1 MRPNFVHLRL
11 HSEYSLS
18 DGMVRIKPLITAV
31 AGHGMPAVAISDN
44 NNLFGLVKFYNAAS
58 NGGVK
63 PIIACDVSVQTSLES
78 NGDEGIAPLVLLA
91 CSEKGYRNLSELL
104 SRAYLEGQTL
114 GKVSLRRE
122 WIAAQSEGLIAL
134 SAAQQGD
141 VGQAL
146 LAGKFDEAKARAK
159 AWMAIFPNSFY
170 LELQRTG
177 RDREE
182 EHVYK
187 AVTLAMELDLPVVA
201 TNDVRFIHQEE
212 FDAHEV
218 RVCIHDS
225 RTLDDPRRERRYSEE
240 QYLKTSEQMCELFA
254 DIPEA
259 IENTLE
265 IARRCNVDVD
275 LGNYYLPEYP
285 IPAGYTTEEYFSEVS
300 RDGLNLRLK
309 KIFDVD
315 SVEFAELRKPYDE
328 RLEFELKVINDMGFP
343 GYFLI
348 VMEFIKWSKENDIPV
363 GPGRGSG
370 AGSLVAYAL
379 LITDIDPLEYDLL
392 FERFLNP
399 ERVSLPDF
407 DIDFCMDGRDRVI
420 QHVTERYGRS
430 AVSQIITFGT
440 MAAKAV
446 VRDVARVQGKAYGL
460 ADKLSKLIPFDPGM
474 TLQKALD
481 DEPLL
486 VEFIRTSE
494 EAQEIMDMAFK
505 LEGLTRNVGRHAGG
519 VVIAPT
525 KISDFSP
532 IYCDETGGNFMTQF
546 DKDDV
551 EQAGLVKFD
560 FLGLRTLTI
569 IDNALKS
576 INTKRQHQGQQPLDI
591 DVLNLEDTAIYDN
604 LKQAKTTAV
613 FQLESRGMKDLMK
626 KVKPSRFDDI
636 VALVALFRPGPM
648 QLADD
653 FIRRKHGIDEVDYL
667 HPSLK
672 KVLEG
677 TYGVMLYQEQV
688 MQIAQI
694 LAGYSLADAD
704 LLRRAMG
711 KKKPEE
717 MAKQREIFIA
727 GAGRNDVEE
736 KQAAYIFD
744 MMEMFAGYGFNK
756 PHSVAYAKIAYQTA
770 WLKHYYPS
778 DFMAAVLSADMQTTD
793 KVVINIE
800 ECREMGI
807 AMSPPDVNR
816 GDFRFVADAP
826 RSIVFGLGA
835 IKGLGE
841 GPIEALVAGRE
852 ISGFKDLYDLCER
865 VDSRKMNKRAIEALV
880 GSGALD
886 QLVDDD
892 LVPPDVVAI
901 DFKRSLLFANKEDA
915 VKLAEQKSRNHD
927 SGSTDLFG
935 DDMLVGDAN
944 DSRYQNLKNIRCMN
958 LKERLNRERD
968 TLGLYLTGH
977 PIDMY
982 RGELKHLAKTRIVDL
997 RPSKDTQTVAGL
1009 IVGMRTMKSRKGDTI
1024 AFVTLDDR
1032 TGRIEV
1038 SVFADSYDANH
1049 SKLHKDA
1056 VIIIKGAAMADEFT
1070 GGLRMRASEV
1080 LDLVDA
1086 RERSIRRLHVSLR
1099 GGALEGDFTTQ
1110 LASLLT
1116 PYRGKP
1122 GQGCQVS
1129 VAYIRQDA
1137 QAEVTLGDEWRVLP
1151 ADELIQ
1157 NLRDCYGAD
1166 QVSLDY

>member
-1 MRPNFVHLRL
+1 
-11 HSEYSLS
+11 
-18 DGMVRIKPLITAV
+18 
-31 AGHGMPAVAISDN
+31 
-44 NNLFGLVKFYNAAS
+44 
-58 NGGVK
+58 
-63 PIIACDVSVQTSLES
+63 
-78 NGDEGIAPLVLLA
+78 
-91 CSEKGYRNLSELL
+91 
-104 SRAYLEGQTL
+104 
-114 GKVSLRRE
+114 
-122 WIAAQSEGLIAL
+122 
-134 SAAQQGD
+134 
-141 VGQAL
+141 
-146 LAGKFDEAKARAK
+146 
-159 AWMAIFPNSFY
+159 
-170 LELQRTG
+170 
-177 RDREE
+177 
-182 EHVYK
+182 
-187 AVTLAMELDLPVVA
+187 
-201 TNDVRFIHQEE
+201 
-212 FDAHEV
+212 
-218 RVCIHDS
+218 
-225 RTLDDPRRERRYSEE
+225 
-240 QYLKTSEQMCELFA
+240 
-254 DIPEA
+254 
-259 IENTLE
+259 
-265 IARRCNVDVD
+265 
-275 LGNYYLPEYP
+275 
-285 IPAGYTTEEYFSEVS
+285 
-300 RDGLNLRLK
+300 
-309 KIFDVD
+309 
-315 SVEFAELRKPYDE
+315 
-328 RLEFELKVINDMGFP
+328 
-343 GYFLI
+343 
-348 VMEFIKWSKENDIPV
+348 
-363 GPGRGSG
+363 
-370 AGSLVAYAL
+370 
-379 LITDIDPLEYDLL
+379 
-392 FERFLNP
+392 
-399 ERVSLPDF
+399 
-407 DIDFCMDGRDRVI
+407 MDGRDRVI
-420 QHVTERYGRS
+420 QHVTERYGRN

-505 LEGLTRNVGRHAGG
+505 LEGLTRNVGMHAGG

-525 KISDFSP
+525 KISYFSP
-532 IYCDETGGNFMTQF
+532 IYCDDTGGNFMTQF

-569 IDNALKS
+569 LDNALKS
-576 INTKRQHQGQQPLDI
+576 INQKRVGQGQEPLDI
-591 DVLNLEDTAIYDN
+591 DGLNLEDGAIYED

-717 MAKQREIFIA
+717 MAKQREIFVA
-727 GAGRNDVEE
+727 GAGRNGVEE
-736 KQAAYIFD
+736 RQAAYIFD
-744 MMEMFAGYGFNK
+744 MMEKFAGYGFNK

-770 WLKHYYPS
+770 WLKHYYPA

-816 GDFRFVADAP
+816 GEFRFVADAP
-826 RSIVFGLGA
+826 LSIVYGLGA

-841 GPIEALVAGRE
+841 GPIEALVAARRGGR
-852 ISGFKDLYDLCER
+852 FTDVYDLCER
-865 VDSRKMNKRAIEALV
+865 VDSRKINKRAIEALIC
-880 GSGALD
+880 SGALD

-892 LVPPDVVAI
+892 LVPSDAVSL
-901 DFKRSLLFANKEDA
+901 DFKRSLLFLNKDDA
-915 VKLAEQKSRNHD
+915 VKLAEQKSRNQD
-927 SGSTDLFG
+927 SGSADLFG
-935 DDMLVGDAN
+935 DEMLVDSEGG
-944 DSRYQNLKNIRCMN
+944 SRYQNLKQLRCMN

-982 RGELKHLAKTRIVDL
+982 RGELKHLAKTKIVDL
-997 RPSKDTQTVAGL
+997 RPGKEAQTVAGL
-1009 IVGMRTMKSRKGDTI
+1009 IVGMRTMKSRKGETI

-1038 SVFADSYDANH
+1038 SVFADLYDANH
-1049 SKLHKDA
+1049 GKLQKDA
-1056 VIIIKGAAMADEFT
+1056 VIIVKGAAMADEFT
-1070 GGLRMRASEV
+1070 GGMRMRASEV

-1086 RERSIRRLHVSLR
+1086 RERSIKRLRLCLSW
-1099 GGALEGDFTTQ
+1099 GALEGDFTTQ
-1110 LASLLT
+1110 LASLLA
-1116 PYRGKP
+1116 PYRGKS
-1122 GQGCQVS
+1122 GQGCQVA

-1137 QAEVTLGDEWRVLP
+1137 QAEVILGDDWRVLP

-1166 QVSLDY
+1166 RVSLDY

>member
-1 MRPNFVHLRL
+1 MSPNFVHLRL

-18 DGMVRIKPLITAV
+18 DGMVRIKPLIAAV
-31 AGHGMPAVAISDN
+31 AANGMPAVAISDS
-44 NNLFGLVKFYNAAS
+44 NNLFGLVKFYNAAN

-63 PIIACDVSVQTSLES
+63 PIIACDVSVQISLDDNS
-78 NGDEGIAPLVLLA
+78 DEGTAPLVLLA
-91 CSEKGYRNLSELL
+91 CNEKGYRNLSELL
-104 SRAYLEGQTL
+104 SRAYLEGQAL

-122 WIAAQSEGLIAL
+122 WIAAQSDGLIAL

-141 VGQAL
+141 VGRAL
-146 LAGKFDEAKARAK
+146 LAGKYDEARARAQ
-159 AWMAIFPNSFY
+159 AWMAIFPNSYY

-177 RDREE
+177 RDRDE

-201 TNDVRFIHQEE
+201 TNDVRFIDEEE

-225 RTLDDPRRERRYSEE
+225 RTLDDTRRERRYSEQ
-240 QYLKTSEQMCELFA
+240 QYLKSSQQMCDLFA

-285 IPAGYTTEEYFSEVS
+285 IPPGYTTEEYFSEVS

-315 SVEFAELRKPYDE
+315 SKEFSEQRKPYDE

-348 VMEFIKWSKENDIPV
+348 VMEFIKWSKENGIPV

-420 QHVTERYGRS
+420 QHVTERYGRN

-532 IYCDETGGNFMTQF
+532 IYCDDTGGNFMTQF

-569 IDNALKS
+569 LDNALKS
-576 INTKRQHQGQQPLDI
+576 INQKRVGQGQEPLDI
-591 DVLNLEDTAIYDN
+591 DGLNLEDGAIYED

-717 MAKQREIFIA
+717 MAKQREIFVA
-727 GAGRNDVEE
+727 GAGRNGVEE
-736 KQAAYIFD
+736 RQAAYIFD
-744 MMEMFAGYGFNK
+744 MMEKFAGYGFNK

-770 WLKHYYPS
+770 WLKHYYPA

-816 GDFRFVADAP
+816 GEFRFVADAP
-826 RSIVFGLGA
+826 LSIVYGLGA

-841 GPIEALVAGRE
+841 GPIEALVAARRGGR
-852 ISGFKDLYDLCER
+852 FTDVYDLCER
-865 VDSRKMNKRAIEALV
+865 VDSRKINKRAIEALI

-892 LVPPDVVAI
+892 LVPSDAVSL
-901 DFKRSLLFANKEDA
+901 DFKRSLLFLNKDDA
-915 VKLAEQKSRNHD
+915 VKLAEQKSRNQD
-927 SGSTDLFG
+927 SGSADLFG
-935 DDMLVGDAN
+935 DEMLVDSEGG
-944 DSRYQNLKNIRCMN
+944 SRYQNLKQLRCMN

-982 RGELKHLAKTRIVDL
+982 RGELKHLAKTKIVDL
-997 RPSKDTQTVAGL
+997 RPGKEAQTVAGL
-1009 IVGMRTMKSRKGDTI
+1009 IVGMRTMKSRKGETI

-1038 SVFADSYDANH
+1038 SVFADLYDANH
-1049 SKLHKDA
+1049 GKLQKDA
-1056 VIIIKGAAMADEFT
+1056 VIIVKGAAMADEFT
-1070 GGLRMRASEV
+1070 GGMRMRASEV

-1086 RERSIRRLHVSLR
+1086 RERSIKRLRLCLS

-1110 LASLLT
+1110 LASLLA
-1116 PYRGKP
+1116 PYRGKS
-1122 GQGCQVS
+1122 GQGCQVA

-1137 QAEVTLGDEWRVLP
+1137 QAEVILGDDWRVLP

-1166 QVSLDY
+1166 RVSLDY

>member
-1 MRPNFVHLRL
+1 
-11 HSEYSLS
+11 
-18 DGMVRIKPLITAV
+18 
-31 AGHGMPAVAISDN
+31 
-44 NNLFGLVKFYNAAS
+44 
-58 NGGVK
+58 
-63 PIIACDVSVQTSLES
+63 
-78 NGDEGIAPLVLLA
+78 
-91 CSEKGYRNLSELL
+91 
-104 SRAYLEGQTL
+104 
-114 GKVSLRRE
+114 
-122 WIAAQSEGLIAL
+122 
-134 SAAQQGD
+134 
-141 VGQAL
+141 
-146 LAGKFDEAKARAK
+146 
-159 AWMAIFPNSFY
+159 
-170 LELQRTG
+170 
-177 RDREE
+177 
-182 EHVYK
+182 
-187 AVTLAMELDLPVVA
+187 
-201 TNDVRFIHQEE
+201 
-212 FDAHEV
+212 
-218 RVCIHDS
+218 
-225 RTLDDPRRERRYSEE
+225 
-240 QYLKTSEQMCELFA
+240 
-254 DIPEA
+254 
-259 IENTLE
+259 
-265 IARRCNVDVD
+265 
-275 LGNYYLPEYP
+275 
-285 IPAGYTTEEYFSEVS
+285 
-300 RDGLNLRLK
+300 
-309 KIFDVD
+309 
-315 SVEFAELRKPYDE
+315 
-328 RLEFELKVINDMGFP
+328 
-343 GYFLI
+343 
-348 VMEFIKWSKENDIPV
+348 
-363 GPGRGSG
+363 
-370 AGSLVAYAL
+370 
-379 LITDIDPLEYDLL
+379 
-392 FERFLNP
+392 
-399 ERVSLPDF
+399 
-407 DIDFCMDGRDRVI
+407 MDGRDRVI
-420 QHVTERYGRS
+420 QHVTERYGRN

-569 IDNALKS
+569 LDNAVKS
-576 INTKRQHQGQQPLDI
+576 INIKRQLQGQQPLDI

-717 MAKQREIFIA
+717 MAKQREIFIV

-826 RSIVFGLGA
+826 RSIVYGLGA

-841 GPIEALVAGRE
+841 GPIEALVEERE
-852 ISGFKDLYDLCER
+852 ISGFRDLYDLCER

-892 LVPPDVVAI
+892 LVPGDVVAI

-935 DDMLVGDAN
+935 DEMLVGDAN

-958 LKERLNRERD
+958 LRERLNRERD

-997 RPSKDTQTVAGL
+997 RPGKEAQTVAGL

-1038 SVFADSYDANH
+1038 SVFADLYDANH
-1049 SKLHKDA
+1049 SKLRKDA
-1056 VIIIKGAAMADEFT
+1056 VIIVKGAAMADEFT

-1099 GGALEGDFTTQ
+1099 SGALEGDFTTQ

-1166 QVSLDY
+1166 RVSLDY

>member
-1 MRPNFVHLRL
+1 
-11 HSEYSLS
+11 
-18 DGMVRIKPLITAV
+18 
-31 AGHGMPAVAISDN
+31 
-44 NNLFGLVKFYNAAS
+44 
-58 NGGVK
+58 
-63 PIIACDVSVQTSLES
+63 
-78 NGDEGIAPLVLLA
+78 
-91 CSEKGYRNLSELL
+91 
-104 SRAYLEGQTL
+104 
-114 GKVSLRRE
+114 
-122 WIAAQSEGLIAL
+122 
-134 SAAQQGD
+134 
-141 VGQAL
+141 
-146 LAGKFDEAKARAK
+146 
-159 AWMAIFPNSFY
+159 
-170 LELQRTG
+170 
-177 RDREE
+177 
-182 EHVYK
+182 
-187 AVTLAMELDLPVVA
+187 
-201 TNDVRFIHQEE
+201 
-212 FDAHEV
+212 
-218 RVCIHDS
+218 
-225 RTLDDPRRERRYSEE
+225 
-240 QYLKTSEQMCELFA
+240 
-254 DIPEA
+254 
-259 IENTLE
+259 
-265 IARRCNVDVD
+265 
-275 LGNYYLPEYP
+275 
-285 IPAGYTTEEYFSEVS
+285 
-300 RDGLNLRLK
+300 
-309 KIFDVD
+309 
-315 SVEFAELRKPYDE
+315 
-328 RLEFELKVINDMGFP
+328 MGFP

-370 AGSLVAYAL
+370 AGSLVAFVL

-420 QHVTERYGRS
+420 QHVTERYGRN

-569 IDNALKS
+569 LDNAVKS
-576 INTKRQHQGQQPLDI
+576 INIKRQLQGQQPLDI

-717 MAKQREIFIA
+717 MAKQREIFIV

-826 RSIVFGLGA
+826 RSIVYGLGA

-841 GPIEALVAGRE
+841 GPIEALVEERE
-852 ISGFKDLYDLCER
+852 ISGFRDLYDLCER

-892 LVPPDVVAI
+892 LVPGDVVAI

-935 DDMLVGDAN
+935 DEMLVGDAN

-958 LKERLNRERD
+958 LRERLNRERD

-997 RPSKDTQTVAGL
+997 RPGKEAQTVAGL

-1038 SVFADSYDANH
+1038 SVFADLYDANH
-1049 SKLHKDA
+1049 SKLRKDA
-1056 VIIIKGAAMADEFT
+1056 VIIVKGAAMADEFT

-1099 GGALEGDFTTQ
+1099 SGALEGDFTTQ

>member
-1 MRPNFVHLRL
+1 M
-11 HSEYSLS
+11 
-18 DGMVRIKPLITAV
+18 
-31 AGHGMPAVAISDN
+31 
-44 NNLFGLVKFYNAAS
+44 
-58 NGGVK
+58 
-63 PIIACDVSVQTSLES
+63 
-78 NGDEGIAPLVLLA
+78 
-91 CSEKGYRNLSELL
+91 
-104 SRAYLEGQTL
+104 
-114 GKVSLRRE
+114 
-122 WIAAQSEGLIAL
+122 
-134 SAAQQGD
+134 
-141 VGQAL
+141 
-146 LAGKFDEAKARAK
+146 
-159 AWMAIFPNSFY
+159 
-170 LELQRTG
+170 
-177 RDREE
+177 
-182 EHVYK
+182 
-187 AVTLAMELDLPVVA
+187 
-201 TNDVRFIHQEE
+201 
-212 FDAHEV
+212 
-218 RVCIHDS
+218 
-225 RTLDDPRRERRYSEE
+225 
-240 QYLKTSEQMCELFA
+240 
-254 DIPEA
+254 
-259 IENTLE
+259 
-265 IARRCNVDVD
+265 
-275 LGNYYLPEYP
+275 
-285 IPAGYTTEEYFSEVS
+285 
-300 RDGLNLRLK
+300 
-309 KIFDVD
+309 
-315 SVEFAELRKPYDE
+315 
-328 RLEFELKVINDMGFP
+328 
-343 GYFLI
+343 
-348 VMEFIKWSKENDIPV
+348 
-363 GPGRGSG
+363 
-370 AGSLVAYAL
+370 
-379 LITDIDPLEYDLL
+379 
-392 FERFLNP
+392 
-399 ERVSLPDF
+399 
-407 DIDFCMDGRDRVI
+407 
-420 QHVTERYGRS
+420 
-430 AVSQIITFGT
+430 
-440 MAAKAV
+440 
-446 VRDVARVQGKAYGL
+446 
-460 ADKLSKLIPFDPGM
+460 
-474 TLQKALD
+474 
-481 DEPLL
+481 
-486 VEFIRTSE
+486 
-494 EAQEIMDMAFK
+494 
-505 LEGLTRNVGRHAGG
+505 
-519 VVIAPT
+519 
-525 KISDFSP
+525 
-532 IYCDETGGNFMTQF
+532 
-546 DKDDV
+546 
-551 EQAGLVKFD
+551 
-560 FLGLRTLTI
+560 
-569 IDNALKS
+569 
-576 INTKRQHQGQQPLDI
+576 
-591 DVLNLEDTAIYDN
+591 LNLEDTAIYDN

-717 MAKQREIFIA
+717 MAKQREIFIV

-826 RSIVFGLGA
+826 RSIVYGLGA

-841 GPIEALVAGRE
+841 GPIEALVEERE
-852 ISGFKDLYDLCER
+852 ISGFRDLYDLCER

-892 LVPPDVVAI
+892 LVPGDVVAI

-935 DDMLVGDAN
+935 DEMLVGDAN

-958 LKERLNRERD
+958 LRERLNRERD

-997 RPSKDTQTVAGL
+997 RPGKEAQTVAGL

-1038 SVFADSYDANH
+1038 SVFADLYDANH
-1049 SKLHKDA
+1049 SKLRKDA
-1056 VIIIKGAAMADEFT
+1056 VIIVKGAAMADEFT

-1099 GGALEGDFTTQ
+1099 SGALEGDFTTQ